1 MISVCVLCEHAA
13 DTVSANVKKEQAFHF
28 CFLSFMQGVC
38 GGVRECGSLGV
49 CQKNR
54 TI

>member
-28 CFLSFMQGVC
+28 MQGVC

-54 TI
+54 TV